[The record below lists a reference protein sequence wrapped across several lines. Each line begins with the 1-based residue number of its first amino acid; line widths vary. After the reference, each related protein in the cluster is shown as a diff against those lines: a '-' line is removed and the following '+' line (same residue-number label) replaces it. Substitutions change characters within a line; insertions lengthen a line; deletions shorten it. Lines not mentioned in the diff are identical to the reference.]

1 MSLFG
6 RRTGDTRAASAA
18 VDAALQ
24 TLGVDPA
31 QSALP
36 ARGDGRAAWS
46 IGKGSVEVYVV
57 LEGDDSARTLR
68 VFAPALTVPPDN
80 LMPLYRRLLEI
91 NGDGLSGCA
100 FGLRGD
106 KVILGVERS
115 AQGIDKDTIRDLI
128 LLVAH
133 HADHF
138 DDELAHGFGG
148 YRHSD
153 S

>member
-6 RRTGDTRAASAA
+6 RRTADNRTAAAA
-18 VDAALQ
+18 VDAALLA
-24 TLGVDPA
+24 LGVDPA

-36 ARGDGRAAWS
+36 ARGDGRVAWS
-46 IGKGSVEVYVV
+46 IAKGSVEVYVV
-57 LEGDDSARTLR
+57 IEGDDTSKTLR
-68 VFAPALTVPPDN
+68 VFAPVLTVPPDN
-80 LMPLYRRLLEI
+80 VMLLYRRLLEL
-91 NGDGLSGCA
+91 NGEGLSGCA

-106 KVILGVERS
+106 KVILGVERT
-115 AQGIDKDTIRDLI
+115 AQGIDRDAVRDLI

-138 DDELAHGFGG
+138 DDELTHGFGG

-153 S
+153 G